1 MKIRTIQ
8 IGKVSIPLKKP
19 FKTALRVATSME
31 DIIIKVVT
39 ECGAIGYGT
48 AAPTA
53 VITGD
58 TRGSIIEAIQV
69 LIGPK
74 LIGERIDELENIMAI
89 INKAAVRN
97 SSAKAALDMA
107 CYDLFAQKYGM
118 PLYKLLGGAANK
130 TYSDIT
136 VSVNEPSEMAR
147 DAVEYVA
154 AGFTELKLKIGTD
167 AIIDVERVRAIR
179 QAVGKNIRIRCDANQ
194 GWQPK
199 AVRTIR
205 RFEDC
210 GLDIELVE
218 QPVAAQDIAGLK
230 FVTDNVDT
238 DIMADEAIFSPWDA
252 LQVISC
258 RAADLIN
265 IKLMKAGGLYNAQKI
280 AAIAEACGME
290 LMIGCMMESAVGAGA
305 AAAFAAG
312 RRSVTRA
319 DLDAPLLTS
328 ANPVIGGA
336 RFSGREIILP
346 DAPGMGIDGI
356 EGWEWICDVG
366 MTP

>member
-1 MKIRTIQ
+1 MRIKSIQ

-19 FKTALRVATSME
+19 FKTALRIATSME
-31 DIIIKVVT
+31 DIIIKVVADN
-39 ECGAIGYGT
+39 GAIGFGT

-58 TRGSIIEAIQV
+58 TRGSIIEAIQAF
-69 LIGPK
+69 IGPK

-89 INKAAVRN
+89 INKSALRN

-107 CYDLFAQKYGM
+107 CYDLFGQQFNV
-118 PLYKLLGGAANK
+118 PLYRLFGGAANT
-130 TYSDIT
+130 TYTDIT
-136 VSVNEPSEMAR
+136 VSVNTPEEMAR

-154 AGFTELKLKIGTD
+154 DGFTELKLKVGTD
-167 AIIDVERVRAIR
+167 SRIDIERVRAIR
-179 QAVGKNIRIRCDANQ
+179 KAVGAAIKIRCDANQ

-199 AVRTIR
+199 EAVRTIR
-205 RFEDC
+205 AFED
-210 GLDIELVE
+210 GGFDIELVE
-218 QPVAAQDIAGLK
+218 QPVIAHDIEGLK
-230 FVTDNVDT
+230 FVTDNVAT

-252 LQVISC
+252 MRVLST

-280 AAIAEACGME
+280 AALAETFGIEVMV
-290 LMIGCMMESAVGAGA
+290 GCMMESAVGAGA

-312 RRSVTRA
+312 KRCVTRT

-328 ANPVIGGA
+328 ANPVVGGA
-336 RFSGREIILP
+336 TFTNRTITLP
-346 DAPGMGIDGI
+346 DAPGMGISSI
-356 EGWEWICDVG
+356 NGWELIAEIR
-366 MTP
+366 